1 MMCVRFNN
9 FIYGLGGNQQNAR
22 KCFRLTLHLQKQ
34 SPPRL
39 CLLCPAPL
47 KPVNSAPINRLTLLR
62 KYHKLLCDSFSPFAI
77 LCCICSCLNQML
89 PPQ

>member
-1 MMCVRFNN
+1 MMSVRFNN
-9 FIYGLGGNQQNAR
+9 FIYGLTGNQQNAR

-47 KPVNSAPINRLTLLR
+47 RPVNSVPINRLTLFR
-62 KYHKLLCDSFSPFAI
+62 KYHKLLCDNA
-77 LCCICSCLNQML
+77 
-89 PPQ
+89 

>member
-1 MMCVRFNN
+1 MMSVRFIN

-47 KPVNSAPINRLTLLR
+47 RPVNSAHINRLIQSTLGFATSLR
-62 KYHKLLCDSFSPFAI
+62 TVGQSAMSLWGGIFSV
-77 LCCICSCLNQML
+77 N
-89 PPQ
+89 PPY